1 MLFWLQL
8 GDSNEDSRWL
18 SGLSLAYGPSE
29 EGSDELMGKPSWV
42 RWLGFQQTHAIG
54 GMTANLMVRGS
65 PYNHTIQFNRS
76 YPKTGGGED
85 IGLVVAVP
93 GANALHPWWRG
104 GNICNSQINGWAWG
118 LNGLIK
124 PFGPSPTGP
133 KWLFLSLFLSLFFDV
148 IGRHLSL
155 PP

>member
-1 MLFWLQL
+1 VLFWLQL

-85 IGLVVAVP
+85 IGFIFQFKQGVSIQKAWRLLGCGCPWSKCSTSLVA
-93 GANALHPWWRG
+93 WRKYL
-104 GNICNSQINGWAWG
+104 QQ
-118 LNGLIK
+118 
-124 PFGPSPTGP
+124 P
-133 KWLFLSLFLSLFFDV
+133 D
-148 IGRHLSL
+148 
-155 PP
+155 